1 MGRSARPAS
10 TVPAVAPAARTALIL
25 TATLAVLALLGLVL
39 GHFDPTATWAF
50 TSWLVYPVWL
60 RLMLAASIVVLAFPT
75 ISGRAAGVVTAR
87 MDRLTPTAL
96 TIVVV
101 VVVAALLVVFWR
113 LPSQNHILGDGSTI
127 LARISAGDIASVTE
141 PLTYLA
147 NHLLYRVFEHTAA
160 AGVNAFRAAGILSAL
175 LLFTIFFYHSNDR
188 REFFFS
194 LAVFLTLGVVQF
206 FAGYV
211 ENYTYAFVAGVA
223 CTLSACRDQERR
235 RLGPF
240 TAIALVLAMA
250 FHVSMAVLL
259 PSILFLWHQTLAVR
273 FRTVLVAAVGVVL
286 FAGGTIFLAR
296 AGLLEQTFVPLY
308 PTALNPYHLFSL
320 QHLTDLANVVVRNH
334 ALLPVLLIT
343 PVFRRLPERNLL
355 LSAIIPAV
363 LFTILIDPKIGAV
376 RDWDLLSVA
385 AAPGLAALIVTL
397 RRLFAANHRAG
408 YQLLLPFFLFGVLHT
423 GSWLLLNSDRQR
435 GYEFVKGV
443 IQHDVHY
450 TSAYYD
456 GYRLIPWHVLAYNVY
471 DDVPEAVRVL
481 EMHLSTHPTDI
492 YNAYQLAVIKSLA
505 GETQAAARLVRDR
518 WYPALLEQPRMAW
531 ELSRVFRRADCP
543 GEQEAVLRAYLNLK
557 GDHDWITYELGSLLR
572 DRGQLDSAW
581 ALQSSV
587 LARKN
592 MLTLEH
598 QVDFVLFA
606 VERSRPTVAM
616 ALLRELGPRLPD
628 PYRTTAARLA
638 DALAR
643 NDSFRIGELQAQLRL
658 LLDK

>member
-1 MGRSARPAS
+1 MGKSVGPAS
-10 TVPAVAPAARTALIL
+10 PASVTDSAARSALIL
-25 TATLAVLALLGLVL
+25 TATLAALALLGLVL
-39 GHFDPTATWAF
+39 AQFNPAVAWAF
-50 TSWLVYPVWL
+50 TSWLVYPPWL
-60 RLMLAASIVVLAFPT
+60 RLTLAAMIVLFALPA
-75 ISGRAAGVVTAR
+75 IGQRGAR
-87 MDRLTPTAL
+87 L
-96 TIVVV
+96 I
-101 VVVAALLVVFWR
+101 AALLDRLSPPYLTTLAGIAALSLLLVFWR
-113 LPSQNHILGDGSTI
+113 LYSQNHILGDGSTI
-127 LARISAGDIASVTE
+127 LARISAGDIKSFTE

-147 NHLLYRVFEHTAA
+147 NHLLFHVFEHTAA

-175 LLFTIFFYHSNDR
+175 LLFALFFFHGNDR
-188 REFFFS
+188 REFLLV
-194 LAVFLTLGVVQF
+194 LAGFLTFGVAQF

-211 ENYTYAFVAGVA
+211 ENYTFAFVAGVA
-223 CTLSACRDQERR
+223 YTLSACRDLERR
-235 RLGPF
+235 CLGPVTVSAF
-240 TAIALVLAMA
+240 ILALA
-250 FHVSMAVLL
+250 FHFSMAVLL
-259 PSILFLWHQTLAVR
+259 PSILFLWHQTLTSK
-273 FRTVLVAAVGVVL
+273 FRSLLVATVGVVL
-286 FAGGTIFLAR
+286 VGGGAIYLAR

-320 QHLTDLANVVVRNH
+320 QHLTDLANVVIRNH
-334 ALLPVLLIT
+334 ALLPALLLT
-343 PVFRRLPERNLL
+343 PTFRRLPQRNLL
-355 LSAIIPAV
+355 LAAIIPAV

-385 AAPGLAALIVTL
+385 AAPGLVALIVTL
-397 RRLFAANHRAG
+397 RSLFAADHRAA
-408 YQLLLPFFLFGVLHT
+408 YQLLLPFLVFGILHT

-481 EMHLSTHPTDI
+481 EMHLRTHPTDI

-531 ELSRVFRRADCP
+531 ELSRVFRRADSP
-543 GEQEAVLRAYLNLK
+543 GEQEAVLRAYLNDK

-581 ALQSSV
+581 VLQSSV

-598 QVDFVLFA
+598 QVDFGLFA

-616 ALLRELGPRLPD
+616 ALLRELSPRLPD

-658 LLDK
+658 FLGK

>member
-1 MGRSARPAS
+1 MGKPANPVSPASPAVSAGRS
-10 TVPAVAPAARTALIL
+10 ALIL
-25 TATLAVLALLGLVL
+25 TAILAALALLGLVL
-39 GHFDPTATWAF
+39 AHFNPAATWAF
-50 TSWLVYPVWL
+50 TSWLVYPAWL
-60 RLMLAASIVVLAFPT
+60 RLTLAAVIVLLALPPV
-75 ISGRAAGVVTAR
+75 SGKT
-87 MDRLTPTAL
+87 
-96 TIVVV
+96 
-101 VVVAALLVVFWR
+101 AALLALVLDRFSSRALTSLALTFALALLVGFCL

-127 LARISAGDIASVTE
+127 LARISAGDVKSSTE
-141 PLTYLA
+141 PLTYLV
-147 NHLLYRVFEHTAA
+147 NHLLYRAFEHTAA
-160 AGVNAFRAAGILSAL
+160 AGDNAFRAAGILSSL
-175 LLFTIFFYHSNDR
+175 ILFAFFYSFSSDR
-188 REFFFS
+188 REFF
-194 LAVFLTLGVVQF
+194 LALAAFLTFGVVQF
-206 FAGYV
+206 FAGYI
-211 ENYTYAFVAGVA
+211 ENYTFAFVAGVA
-223 CTLSACRDQERR
+223 CTLSACRDLERR
-235 RLGPF
+235 RLGPVTVF
-240 TAIALVLAMA
+240 ALILALA
-250 FHVSMAVLL
+250 FHFSMAVLL
-259 PSILFLWHQTLAVR
+259 PSILFLWHQTLTAR
-273 FRTVLVAAVGVVL
+273 FRTLIVAGVGVLLLV
-286 FAGGTIFLAR
+286 GGTIFLAR

-320 QHLTDLANVVVRNH
+320 QHLTDLANVVIRNH

-355 LSAIIPAV
+355 LTAIIPAV

-376 RDWDLLSVA
+376 RDWDLLSAA
-385 AAPGLAALIVTL
+385 AAPGLSALIITL
-397 RRLFAANHRAG
+397 RRLFAADHRAG

-435 GYEFVKGV
+435 GYELVKGV

-481 EMHLSTHPTDI
+481 EMHLRTHPTDI

-531 ELSRVFRRADCP
+531 ELSRVFRRADSP

-598 QVDFVLFA
+598 QVDFALFA
-606 VERSRPTVAM
+606 VERNRPTVAM
-616 ALLRELGPRLPD
+616 ALLRELSPRLDD

-658 LLDK
+658 FLDK